1 MRWGNPYPFYLPVSP
16 WRGIIIRGCTGMIM
30 DSGMVVMRIMM
41 EECTSYNG
49 SAYTYGYPF

>member
-1 MRWGNPYPFYLPVSP
+1 
-16 WRGIIIRGCTGMIM
+16 MIM